1 MMTLAE
7 LYLPDFDQE
16 MTNTRRVLERIPTD
30 KFDYSPHGN
39 HGRWAASPRTL
50 RICPHGRR

>member
-16 MTNTRRVLERIPTD
+16 MTNTRRVLERIPTE
-30 KFDYSPHGN
+30 KFDDFLGV
-39 HGRWAASPRTL
+39 
-50 RICPHGRR
+50 GRRRAGRVS